1 MSLEPNGVV
10 IKTEDCDEAI
20 VDCDLSYI
28 REYSELNLSDVSIV
42 GGKNASLGEMY
53 SELTESGINVPN
65 GFAIKVDGYTDFIE
79 HNDLSNKIEDILKNV
94 DIDDIDSLFEIGKT
108 VRSWFING
116 EMPGRLESEI
126 LQSYYELG
134 GSVAI
139 RSSATT
145 EDSLSN
151 SFAGQLETYLNVFG
165 AVDVIHACKLV
176 FASLFTDR
184 VISYRISNG
193 YSHKDVKVSIGI
205 QEMVRSDRGTAGVM
219 FTLDTESGFEDVVL
233 ITGAYGLGENVVSG
247 NVNPDEFYVFKP
259 TLKEGYNSIIQRHL
273 GTKLVKMIYSESNRT
288 NNIEVD
294 KSMQHEFCLSD
305 DQVISLAKSA
315 VIIEDHYSKKYGKK
329 THMDIEWAIDGIT
342 DEIFIVQSRPETV
355 HSADSECADE
365 VFTLKRIS
373 HVITTGKPIGSK
385 IGSGTSSIIND
396 VSDMNQF
403 NEGDILVTDITDPDW
418 EPIMKKSSGII
429 TNRGGRTCHAAII
442 ARELG
447 IPAVVGCDD
456 ATSTIKNGEEI
467 TISCAEGEIGY
478 VYNGLLPYTTERID
492 FSSFKPTKTKLM
504 LNLGN
509 PDMAFKISKYPNEG
523 IGLARLEFIINSRI
537 GIHPNAILNCELLSD
552 EMYDYIMEKTIG
564 YSRPTQFYRS
574 RLADGIATIAASVYP
589 KPVIFRLSDFKS
601 NEYSH
606 LYGGQL
612 YEPIEEN
619 PMLGFRGAY
628 RYNSPEFKLAFEL
641 ECSAIRKVILEYG
654 LNNIQVMVPFIRTVN
669 EAKNVIQL
677 LKDNGIKSGEN
688 GIKIIFMCEIPANAL
703 LADEFL
709 EYCDGFSIGSND
721 LTQLTL
727 GVDRD
732 SSNIDGC
739 DERNEA
745 VLKLMEMAIKS
756 CKKHGKY
763 IGICGQAPSDFPEI
777 TSWLVNQG
785 IDSLSLN
792 YDSILTMNNVVRSV
806 ESEIFEI

>member
-1 MSLEPNGVV
+1 MSVV
-10 IKTEDCDEAI
+10 TH
-20 VDCDLSYI
+20 DLSYI
-28 REYSELNLSDVSIV
+28 REYSELSISDVSLV

-53 SELTESGINVPN
+53 SELTDSGINVPN
-65 GFAIKVDGYTDFIE
+65 GFAIIVDGYCDFIE
-79 HNDLSNKIEDILKNV
+79 HNQLENKIEDILENI
-94 DIDDIDSLFEIGKT
+94 DIDDIDSLSEIGKT
-108 VRSWFING
+108 IRAWFING
-116 EMPGRLESEI
+116 EMPPSLESEI
-126 LQSYYELG
+126 LQAYHELG

-151 SFAGQLETYLNVFG
+151 SFAGQLDTYLNVFG

-184 VISYRISNG
+184 IISYRICNG
-193 YSHKDVKVSIGI
+193 YSHRDVKVSIGI
-205 QEMVRSDRGTAGVM
+205 QKMVRSDRGTAGVM
-219 FTLDTESGFEDVVL
+219 FTLDTESGFEDVVF

-259 TLKEGYNSIIQRHL
+259 TLKEGYKSIIQRQL

-294 KSMQHEFCLSD
+294 KSLQQEFCLSD
-305 DQVISLAKSA
+305 EEVISLAKSA
-315 VIIEDHYSKKYGKK
+315 VIIENHYSKKYGKK

-342 DEIFIVQSRPETV
+342 NEIFIVQSRPETV

-365 VFTLKRIS
+365 MFRLERTPPFRIT
-373 HVITTGKPIGSK
+373 IGKPIGSK
-385 IGSGTSSIIND
+385 IGSGKASIIND

-456 ATSTIKNGEEI
+456 ATSVIENGQEI
-467 TISCAEGEIGY
+467 TVSCAQGEIGY
-478 VYNGLLPYTTERID
+478 IYDGILPYSTEKID
-492 FSSFKPTKTKLM
+492 FSTYQKTKTKLM

-509 PDMAFKISKYPNEG
+509 PDMAFKIAKYPNDG

-537 GIHPNAILNCELLSD
+537 GIHPNAILDHALLSE
-552 EMYDYIMEKTIG
+552 EMHDHITEKTVG
-564 YSRPTQFYRS
+564 YPSPKHFYRS

-589 KPVIFRLSDFKS
+589 KPVIFRLSDFKT
-601 NEYSH
+601 NEYAH
-606 LYGGQL
+606 LYGGNL
-612 YEPIEEN
+612 YEPEEEN

-628 RYNSPEFKLAFEL
+628 RYNSPEFELAFEL

-654 LNNIQVMVPFIRTVN
+654 LNNIQVMVPFIRTLN

-677 LKDNGIKSGEN
+677 LEENGIKSGEN

-732 SSNIDGC
+732 SSNINGC
-739 DERNEA
+739 DERNGA
-745 VLKLMEMAIKS
+745 VLKLMEMAITS
-756 CKKHGKY
+756 CKEHGKY

-792 YDSILTMNNVVRSV
+792 YDSILTMNNVVHSV
-806 ESEIFEI
+806 ESEILEL

>member
-1 MSLEPNGVV
+1 MSEN
-10 IKTEDCDEAI
+10 DNN
-20 VDCDLSYI
+20 LSYI
-28 REYSELNLSDVSIV
+28 RNFGKLNISDVSLV

-53 SELTESGINVPN
+53 SELTDSGINVPN
-65 GFAIKVDGYTDFIE
+65 GFAVTVDGYCDYVDYN
-79 HNDLSNKIEDILKNV
+79 HLSSKIEDILETIDV
-94 DIDDIDSLFEIGKT
+94 DDVDSLSDVGTTI
-108 VRSWFING
+108 RSWFING
-116 EMPGRLESEI
+116 DMPPDLESEI
-126 LQSYYELG
+126 LTSYHDLG
-134 GSVAI
+134 GSVAV

-145 EDSLSN
+145 EDSISN

-165 AVDVIHACKLV
+165 DVDIIHACKLV

-184 VISYRISNG
+184 VISYRVSNG
-193 YSHKDVKVSIGI
+193 YSHKDIRVSIGI
-205 QEMVRSDRGTAGVM
+205 QKMVRSDRGTAGVM
-219 FTLDTESGFEDVVL
+219 FTLDTESGFDDVVF

-259 TLKEGYNSIIQRHL
+259 TLKRGYNSIIQRHL

-294 KSMQHEFCLSD
+294 KSLQQEFCLSD

-315 VIIEDHYSKKYGKK
+315 VIIEEHYSKKYGKK
-329 THMDIEWAIDGIT
+329 THMDIEWAIDGLT
-342 DEIFIVQSRPETV
+342 KEIFIVQSRPETV
-355 HSADSECADE
+355 HSVDSGCADE
-365 VFTLKRIS
+365 VFTLQRMS
-373 HVITTGKPIGSK
+373 DVITTGKPIGSK
-385 IGSGTSSIIND
+385 IGSGKTSIIND

-403 NEGDILVTDITDPDW
+403 NDGDILVTDITDPDW

-456 ATSTIKNGEEI
+456 ATSTIENGEDV
-467 TISCAEGEIGY
+467 TISCAQGEIGY
-478 VYNGLLPYTTERID
+478 VYNGILPYTTEKTD
-492 FSSFKPTKTKLM
+492 FSSFKPTKTKIM

-509 PDMAFKISKYPNEG
+509 PDMAFKVSKYPNDG

-537 GIHPNAILNCELLSD
+537 GIHPNAILNWALLSD
-552 EMYDYIMEKTIG
+552 EMYDYITEKTIG
-564 YSRPTQFYRS
+564 YSRPTEFYRS

-612 YEPIEEN
+612 YEPVEEN
-619 PMLGFRGAY
+619 PMIGFRGAY
-628 RYNSPEFKLAFEL
+628 RYNSPEFELAFEL

-654 LNNIQVMVPFIRTVN
+654 LTNIQVMVPFIRTIT
-669 EAKNVIQL
+669 EAKNVIEL
-677 LKDNGIKSGEN
+677 LAENGIKSGKN

-732 SSNIDGC
+732 SSNIEGC

-745 VLKLMEMAIKS
+745 VLKLMEMAITS

>member
-1 MSLEPNGVV
+1 MTMSKVNY
-10 IKTEDCDEAI
+10 
-20 VDCDLSYI
+20 DLSYI
-28 REYSELNLSDVSIV
+28 RKYSELNISDVSLV

-53 SELTESGINVPN
+53 SELTASGINVPN
-65 GFAIKVDGYTDFIE
+65 GFAIIVDGYSDYVE
-79 HNDLSNKIEDILKNV
+79 HNKLSYKIDKILENV
-94 DIDDIDSLFEIGKT
+94 DIDDVDSLSSIGKT
-108 VRSWFING
+108 IRAWFING
-116 EMPGRLESEI
+116 DMPSQLESEI
-126 LQSYYELG
+126 LASYYDLG
-134 GSVAI
+134 GSVAV

-151 SFAGQLETYLNVFG
+151 SFAGQLDTYLNVFG
-165 AVDVIHACKLV
+165 DVDVIHACKLV

-184 VISYRISNG
+184 IISYRISNG

-205 QEMVRSDRGTAGVM
+205 QKMVRSDRGTAGVM
-219 FTLDTESGFEDVVL
+219 FTLDTESGFEDVVF

-247 NVNPDEFYVFKP
+247 NVNPDEFYIFKP
-259 TLKEGYNSIIQRHL
+259 TLNKGYDSIIQRHL

-288 NNIEVD
+288 TNIEVD
-294 KSMQHEFCLSD
+294 KSLQQEFCLSD
-305 DQVISLAKSA
+305 EEVISLAKFA
-315 VIIEDHYSKKYGKK
+315 VIIETHYSKKYGKK

-342 DEIFIVQSRPETV
+342 NEIFIVQSRPETV
-355 HSADSECADE
+355 HSMDSECVHE
-365 VFTLKRIS
+365 VFTLDRTSDI
-373 HVITTGKPIGSK
+373 ITIGKPIGSK
-385 IGSGTSSIIND
+385 IGSGKSSIIND
-396 VSDMNQF
+396 ISDMNQF

-456 ATSTIKNGEEI
+456 ATSVIETGDEI
-467 TISCAEGEIGY
+467 TISCAEGEVGTIY
-478 VYNGLLPYTTERID
+478 SGLLPYTTEKID
-492 FSSFKPTKTKLM
+492 FSSFKKTKTKLM

-509 PDMAFKISKYPNEG
+509 PDMAFKLSKYPNDG

-537 GIHPNAILNCELLSD
+537 GIHPNALINYKLLSD
-552 EMYDYIMEKTIG
+552 EMYEYIMEKTVG
-564 YSRPTQFYRS
+564 YKTPIDFYIN
-574 RLADGIATIAASVYP
+574 RLSDGIATIAASVYP
-589 KPVIFRLSDFKS
+589 NPVIFRLSDFKS

-606 LYGGQL
+606 LYGGNL

-619 PMLGFRGAY
+619 PMIGFRGAY
-628 RYNSPEFKLAFEL
+628 RYTSDDFKPAFEL
-641 ECSAIRKVILEYG
+641 ECIAILKVINEYG
-654 LNNIQVMVPFIRTVN
+654 LSNIQVMVPFIRTVS
-669 EAKNVIQL
+669 EAKNIVQL
-677 LKDNGIKSGEN
+677 LETNGIKSGEN
-688 GIKIIFMCEIPANAL
+688 GIRIIFMCEIPANAL

-732 SSNIDGC
+732 SSNIKGC
-739 DERNEA
+739 DERNAA
-745 VLKLMEMAIKS
+745 VFKLMEMAIIS

-777 TSWLVNQG
+777 TSWLVDQG

-792 YDSILTMNNVVRSV
+792 YDSILKMNKVVRSA
-806 ESEIFEI
+806 ESKSIRSCPVHERVALLD